1 MKELIVEADRMNLPA
16 VQNFI
21 DEQLEEAGCPMLTQ
35 TTIDIA
41 VEELFVNIASYAY
54 APGEGDAQVEC
65 ALLTDPKRLLIR
77 FRDSGVPF
85 DPTAHEDADTSE
97 EAIMDRIGGLGIFLV
112 KKNMDEVS
120 YAYEGGKN
128 VLTLIKAV

>member
-1 MKELIVEADRMNLPA
+1 MKSLTVPARIDQLDEVHAFVSGVLGNADMKTELSIRL
-16 VQNFI
+16 
-21 DEQLEEAGCPMLTQ
+21 
-35 TTIDIA
+35 A
-41 VEELFVNIASYAY
+41 VEEVFVNISSYAY

-97 EAIMDRIGGLGIFLV
+97 EAIWIFPGRDWIRWKSSKQTLFL
-112 KKNMDEVS
+112 
-120 YAYEGGKN
+120 
-128 VLTLIKAV
+128 LTKQTI

>member
-1 MKELIVEADRMNLPA
+1 MKSLTVPARIDQLDEVHAFVSGVLGNADMKTELSIRL
-16 VQNFI
+16 
-21 DEQLEEAGCPMLTQ
+21 
-35 TTIDIA
+35 A
-41 VEELFVNIASYAY
+41 VEEVFVNISSYAY

-120 YAYEGGKN
+120 YAYECGKN